1 MGVHAVSE
9 DPSPADPPPAGS
21 TASGQ
26 EQFLLLTDGRL
37 IQGIISRE
45 DSFYVVKQRI
55 GVMRFPKKL
64 VEGSFASLQETYQYK
79 IARLP
84 EDDTSERLKLAH
96 WCLNF
101 HLTAEAR
108 EQLLKVM
115 EISPKHGPARRC

>member
-1 MGVHAVSE
+1 MTTSARRFRITGLSVAATLGFVMGVHAVSE
-9 DPSPADPPPAGS
+9 DPSPAESPPAGS

-45 DSFYVVKQRI
+45 DSFYIVKQRI

-64 VEGSFASLQETYQYK
+64 VEGSFASLHETYQYK

-84 EDDTSERLKLAH
+84 EDDTSERRSWRVGA
-96 WCLNF
+96 
-101 HLTAEAR
+101 
-108 EQLLKVM
+108 
-115 EISPKHGPARRC
+115 